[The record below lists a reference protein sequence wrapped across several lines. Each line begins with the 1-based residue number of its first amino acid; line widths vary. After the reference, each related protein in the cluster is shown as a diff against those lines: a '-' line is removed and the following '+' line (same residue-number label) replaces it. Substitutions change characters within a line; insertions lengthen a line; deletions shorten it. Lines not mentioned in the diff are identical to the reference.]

1 MHDAIT
7 GTVGVVSLGEV
18 RPDAL
23 FGTGRT
29 AETARVPEVANLKSD
44 CFLGYTWKRFQINL
58 RRSALVMRPRHR
70 TTCLKWSMDAISGAV
85 GGILLGEVRTGALSG
100 CHDDRRKPLGL
111 AELPRRESPQKPA
124 ANLIS
129 DCFFIGI

>member
-7 GTVGVVSLGEV
+7 GAVGGVSLGEV
-18 RPDAL
+18 RLDAL

-29 AETARVPEVANLKSD
+29 AETARVPEVENLKSD

-70 TTCLKWSMDAISGAV
+70 TT
-85 GGILLGEVRTGALSG
+85 
-100 CHDDRRKPLGL
+100 
-111 AELPRRESPQKPA
+111 
-124 ANLIS
+124 
-129 DCFFIGI
+129 